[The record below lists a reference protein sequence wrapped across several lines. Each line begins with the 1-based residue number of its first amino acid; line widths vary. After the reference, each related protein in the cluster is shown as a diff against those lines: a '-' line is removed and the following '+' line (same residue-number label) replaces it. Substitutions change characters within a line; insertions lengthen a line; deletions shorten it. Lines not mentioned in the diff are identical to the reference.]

1 MDASDGARIWEA
13 VRERY
18 FSRAGAWCVQNVNAL
33 PGGGNKPE
41 LTNRNGLRIR
51 EDVLYRDAE
60 GKENLAIRNRADRAL
75 KILGPTLQRILKPD
89 ETILYLFG
97 AESRRG
103 LLQMILRRFSFFADT
118 LLVITDK
125 RIVALRVWSGTLGM
139 KWTGSI
145 RSVRWADVS
154 NAKVLNPLIPMFNLR
169 FRNGTSDGY
178 WKIRR
183 YDARK
188 LDGLLSSGLLDLS
201 GEQSGARG
209 AAALCPRC
217 LQTLVPR
224 KYRCWRCNLVF
235 KDEKGLWLRALFIP
249 GGAYL
254 YTEGLGALGILS
266 AGLEL
271 FILVVS
277 VLVFLATA
285 GVPLP
290 HFFGERDTTVGPGE
304 AVPIFIISLVL
315 MFIFFLL
322 PLKVLAILRCK
333 PHIRDFIPE
342 RNLSE
347 LNNSVG

>member
-1 MDASDGARIWEA
+1 MQDS
-13 VRERY
+13 
-18 FSRAGAWCVQNVNAL
+18 NVSL
-33 PGGGNKPE
+33 GGGNQPVV
-41 LTNRNGLRIR
+41 TTRNGLRVR
-51 EDVLYRDAE
+51 EDILYTNAE
-60 GKENLAIRNRADRAL
+60 GSESAAIRNRADRAL
-75 KILGPTLQRILKPD
+75 EILGPTLQRILKPD
-89 ETILYLFG
+89 ETLLYLFG

-103 LLQMILRRFSFFADT
+103 LLQMILRRFSFLSDT

-154 NAKVLNPLIPMFNLR
+154 KARVSNPLIPTLDLH

-178 WKIRR
+178 WKIQR
-183 YDARK
+183 YDAKK
-188 LDGLLSSGLLDLS
+188 LDGILSSRLLDS
-201 GEQSGARG
+201 SAEQSGTRG

-235 KDEKGLWLRALFIP
+235 KDEKALWLRALFIP

-254 YTEGLGALGILS
+254 YTEGIGILGILS
-266 AGLEL
+266 AGLEA
-271 FILVVS
+271 FILVGS
-277 VLVFLATA
+277 VLVFLAKT

-290 HFFGERDTTVGPGE
+290 LFLGEKDPTIGPSD
-304 AVPIFIISLVL
+304 AVPIFILSLVL
-315 MFIFFLL
+315 MFVLFLL

-333 PHIRDFIPE
+333 PYIRDFIPE

-347 LNNSVG
+347 LNSSAG